1 MSAAYPRR
9 LLLVCT
15 ERAHAAE
22 AAALAAE
29 LGIDLHAAEPTEPG
43 WLILRRT
50 GAHLELQAS
59 GAGAPGPVRAEF
71 GRGRTGWRGRHSGV
85 RDEALAR
92 AAGVRRESPPT
103 VIDATAGL
111 GRDAFVL
118 AALGCEV
125 TLIERQPVVA
135 ALLRDGLRRAVADPA
150 TASIAARMQL
160 RIADAR
166 AALAGARAE
175 VVLVD
180 PMHPPRRKGA
190 AVRKEMRLFRELVG
204 DDADADALLAAAL
217 NAATRRVVVKRPRG
231 AAPMAGPAPSGAV
244 EGRSTRF
251 DIYPG
256 RAP

>member
-15 ERAHAAE
+15 DADHAAE
-22 AAALAAE
+22 AAALARG
-29 LGIDLHAAEPTEPG
+29 LGIELRDAEPAEPD
-43 WLILRRT
+43 WLILRHT
-50 GAHLELQAS
+50 GAQLELQAS
-59 GAGAPGPVRAEF
+59 GPGAGGPIRVEF
-71 GRGRTGWRGRHSGV
+71 GSGRTGWRGRHSAV

-92 AAGVRRESPPT
+92 AAGVRREAPPT

-135 ALLRDGLRRAVADPA
+135 ALLRDGLRRAAADAETRP
-150 TASIAARMQL
+150 IAARMRL

-190 AVRKEMRLFRELVG
+190 AVKKEMRLFRELVG
-204 DDADADALLAAAL
+204 DDADAEALLGAAL
-217 NAATRRVVVKRPRG
+217 SAATRRVVVKRPRG
-231 AAPMAGPAPSGAV
+231 AAPLAGPAPSGAV

-256 RAP
+256 QAG